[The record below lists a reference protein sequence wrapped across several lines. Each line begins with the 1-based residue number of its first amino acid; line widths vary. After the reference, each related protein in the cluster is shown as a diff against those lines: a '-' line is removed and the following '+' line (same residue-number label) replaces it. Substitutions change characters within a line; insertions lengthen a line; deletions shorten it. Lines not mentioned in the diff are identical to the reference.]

1 MATVMLFSTWICGSR
16 LVELIKPLFPF
27 VRDWTI
33 IDKIW
38 TTLSMLC
45 VIRGLYFLPITGIE
59 PNKIPENLQLS
70 SPGESCHG
78 HAKMAIGMYI
88 AEQIM
93 LERIFMAEDSI
104 PLNIALL
111 GIGPI
116 IVSGFLMQLVL
127 NVPVFQILP
136 GPFQEILSRKKMGTL
151 TNVRTNAFAI
161 VCAFLKAVHRERSRR
176 CHSTLPCSLDFSW
189 SVTLLRVR

>member
-1 MATVMLFSTWICGSR
+1 MIFGPWTCGSS

-27 VRDWTI
+27 VRNWTL

-45 VIRGLYFLPITGIE
+45 VIRGLYFLPIMGIK
-59 PNKIPENLQLS
+59 PNSLPENLQLS
-70 SPGESCHG
+70 SPGKSWYG
-78 HAKMAIGMYI
+78 NAKMVICMRN
-88 AEQIM
+88 AEQMM
-93 LERIFMAEDSI
+93 LERMFMAEDSI

-116 IVSGFLMQLVL
+116 IISGFMMQLVL
-127 NVPVFQILP
+127 NVPAFQTLP
-136 GPFQEILSRKKMGTL
+136 GPYQEILNRKKMGTL

-161 VCAFLKAVHRERSRR
+161 VLAFLKAV
-176 CHSTLPCSLDFSW
+176 
-189 SVTLLRVR
+189 SVE